1 MAGIM
6 PNLKV
11 IINGKDISA
20 NSFTKYVDMYLG
32 EDSTLPKIRDKE
44 VDTDRWQVIVSI
56 SDGQF
61 KQVSFVNSICTSRG
75 GSHVDYITNQIVEQI
90 QEKIKKKDKDLA
102 VKPFQIKAHLWIFL
116 NCLIENPT
124 FDSQTKETLKLKAS

>member
-1 MAGIM
+1 M
-6 PNLKV
+6 
-11 IINGKDISA
+11 
-20 NSFTKYVDMYLG
+20 
-32 EDSTLPKIRDKE
+32 
-44 VDTDRWQVIVSI
+44 
-56 SDGQF
+56 
-61 KQVSFVNSICTSRG
+61 NSICTSRG

-124 FDSQTKETLKLKAS
+124 FDSQTKETLKLKASEFGSECKLSDKMIKEILKSGVVD